1 VNVFR
6 EGGRVISQADIG
18 ARILAALER
27 VPAGLTTR
35 QLVLA
40 LGYAETD
47 EQSVDDALRILRG
60 RWDVE
65 RYERSTPT
73 AVVSVWQHRRYT
85 DAHRILFVIQEAA

>member
-1 VNVFR
+1 MNSPHVTESDVP
-6 EGGRVISQADIG
+6 S
-18 ARILAALER
+18 RILAALAR

-47 EQSVDDALRILRG
+47 EEHVGAALRTLRG
-60 RWDVE
+60 RWEVE
-65 RYERSTPT
+65 RYDRSTPQ

-85 DAHRILFVIQEAA
+85 EAHRILFVLQEAA